1 MLLDR
6 MLADADVS
14 LVYTRPLGPRL
25 STEERRSLL
34 ARIMERDTDAF
45 ETTLALMGR
54 TLGEAPLAALLAS
67 PSYALL
73 IDTVE
78 TAVRGE
84 EEKRP
89 QATKIL
95 EAMLNRVALL
105 VDAAAAAE
113 LTTLLT
119 ASDLLAADPK
129 LDLLHLNAA
138 LAPETTL

>member
-1 MLLDR
+1 MTEILRLPAEKTFGAELDA
-6 MLADADVS
+6 LQSAD
-14 LVYTRPLGPRL
+14 TGPKPGGWAMSPRAAV
-25 STEERRSLL
+25 TY
-34 ARIMERDTDAF
+34 
-45 ETTLALMGR
+45 LMG
-54 TLGEAPLAALLAS
+54 AKAADGTPISAK
-67 PSYALL
+67 YVGDKRL
-73 IDTVE
+73 IE

-119 ASDLLAADPK
+119 ASDLRAADPK